1 MKQIVQPLRSSQA
14 QRQWQIAR
22 ILIVLGLAAAWG
34 HLAGHSMGLSSQGTS
49 ALTPISILALVA
61 GFALAAL
68 TRQEQKVCL
77 AQQGWF
83 MAQQAAMERPAKAVN
98 VTRRLQLLQGK
109 LPVDTAR

>member
-14 QRQWQIAR
+14 QRQGQIAR

-34 HLAGHSMGLSSQGTS
+34 HVAGHSMGLSSQGTS

-61 GFALAAL
+61 GLALAAL
-68 TRQEQKVCL
+68 TRRELKVCR

-83 MAQQAAMERPAKAVN
+83 VTQQIVQERPGQGDN
-98 VTRRLQLLQGK
+98 VTRRLQLIRGK
-109 LPVDTAR
+109 SPVDTSR